1 VKEFVQAYCATC
13 KTTTSYTNHGLST
26 QCSCGDQLVPVF
38 QVVLFLKDEQS
49 LAVDEVFRLHYYSP
63 VDNPSRLEP
72 RLFNQDPVNLYQ
84 NEQAL

>member
-1 VKEFVQAYCATC
+1 
-13 KTTTSYTNHGLST
+13 
-26 QCSCGDQLVPVF
+26 VF